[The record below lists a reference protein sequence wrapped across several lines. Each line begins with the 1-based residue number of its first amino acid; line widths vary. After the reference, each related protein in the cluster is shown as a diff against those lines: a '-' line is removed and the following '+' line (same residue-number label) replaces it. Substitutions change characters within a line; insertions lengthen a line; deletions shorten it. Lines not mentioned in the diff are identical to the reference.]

1 MDAYYCAKNA
11 IICSLGLS
19 LFASTCR
26 FVVAQSI
33 KSLQPVPQGLLNNLK
48 DFAVLEKFRV

>member
-19 LFASTCR
+19 LFASR
-26 FVVAQSI
+26 FVVAHSL
-33 KSLQPVPQGLLNNLK
+33 KSLQPLPQGSLNNLK
-48 DFAVLEKFRV
+48 DFAVLERFRV